1 MKKPVV
7 YKIRNVVNQ
16 KFYVGSTTNMKERAR
31 THRNKLRRGAHHTP
45 HLQAAWNKYGEE
57 CFVFE
62 VVEEAPDVAQLQAV
76 EDRWLAEFVGK
87 ECCYNAG
94 FRSGAPWRGAPK
106 ETHPNFGKPVT
117 EESRAAISAS
127 LKAFYA
133 ADPENHPR
141 MGKTHT
147 EEAKAKIRA
156 KIQIAIAEGR
166 GGKFIP
172 SAETRLRMSQA
183 MKGNQ
188 NATGYVRTEEH
199 RRKLAEANK
208 GNKHWLGKH
217 HTAKTKAK
225 MSKRV
230 LEVTTSTEF
239 PSLTATLEH
248 YGFNMPTL
256 RRALLTGK
264 PLSKGPHKGLQFRY
278 IEP

>member
-1 MKKPVV
+1 MSKPVV
-7 YKIRNVVNQ
+7 YKIRNTVNN
-16 KFYVGSTTNMKERAR
+16 KFYVGSTTNPRERFR
-31 THRNKLRRGAHHTP
+31 THRNKLRCNKHHTP
-45 HLQAAWNKYGEE
+45 HLQAAWNKYGED
-57 CFVFE
+57 CFKFE
-62 VVEEAPDVAQLQAV
+62 IVEEIPTPGELQDA
-76 EDRWLAEFVGK
+76 EDRWLSEFVGQV
-87 ECCYNAG
+87 CCYNAG

-106 ETHPNFGKPVT
+106 EKHPNFGKPVS
-117 EESRAAISAS
+117 EQSRAAISAS

-133 ADPENHPR
+133 ADPKNHPR
-141 MGKTHT
+141 LGVPHS
-147 EEAKAKIRA
+147 EEARAKIKAKIQA
-156 KIQIAIAEGR
+156 ALAEGR

-217 HTAKTKAK
+217 HTAETKIK

-230 LEVTTSTEF
+230 LEVTTNTEF

-256 RRALLTGK
+256 CRALKRGT
-264 PLSKGPHKGLQFRY
+264 PITKGPLKGLQFKY
-278 IEP
+278 LP